1 MTTADLIY
9 FNAGGGHR
17 ASALALQAALLEQH
31 SPWDVR
37 LVNLFEVLDPTGR
50 FKRLTGKAPEDWYN
64 QRLARGWTLG
74 MAHELKILQGLIR
87 LAHPALVRKLRRH
100 WQRTRPD
107 LVVSLIPNFNRALYQ
122 SLAAALPGVPYATV
136 LTDLAD
142 LPPHFWIE
150 RDQPQHVVCG
160 TARAVQQALAMGH
173 SADRVHAT
181 SGMIL
186 RPEFYRP
193 ALLDRVEEQ
202 RRLGLDPQRP
212 TGLVLFGGH
221 GSQAMLGIA
230 ERLSDTQ
237 LILVCGHNQALAK
250 RLRTQP
256 STARHV
262 VVGFS
267 TDIPA
272 WMRLADFLIG
282 KPGPGSVSE
291 AVQMGLPVIVVDN
304 AWTMP
309 QERYNAEWIREHG
322 LGIVLGGFRSV
333 DGAVAQLL
341 DGLDAFKTR
350 VGRVRNRALFEVPQ
364 ILSGLLPER
373 QPAGGGASAAPDGLA
388 ARGAVLH
395 PGALQRQELHHA
407 AGHPAGHGTGERE
420 PTEGGTP
427 VAPLRHGVVEHAW
440 PSTE

>member
-1 MTTADLIY
+1 MTTVDLIY

-17 ASALALQAALLEQH
+17 ASALALQSVLREQGR
-31 SPWDVR
+31 PWEVR
-37 LVNLFEVLDPTGR
+37 LVNLFEVLDPSGR

-87 LAHPALVRKLRRH
+87 LAHPTLVRKLRRH

-107 LVVSLIPNFNRALYQ
+107 LVVSLIPNFNRALYE
-122 SLAAALPGVPYATV
+122 SLIAALPGVPYVTV

-150 RDQPQHVVCG
+150 RDQSQHFVCG
-160 TARAVQQALAMGH
+160 TPRAVQQALALGH
-173 SADRVHAT
+173 SEDRVHAS

-193 ALLDRVEEQ
+193 ATLDRAEEQ

-221 GSQAMLGIA
+221 GSKTMLGIA
-230 ERLSDTQ
+230 ERLSNTQ
-237 LILVCGHNQALAK
+237 LILVCGHNQALAE
-250 RLRTQP
+250 RLRAQP

-262 VVGFS
+262 VIGFS
-267 TDIPA
+267 SDIPA
-272 WMRLADFLIG
+272 WMRLADFFIG

-291 AVQMGLPVIVVDN
+291 AVQLGLPVIVVNN

-309 QERYNAEWIREHG
+309 QERYNADWVREQR
-322 LGIVLGGFRSV
+322 LGIVMGSFRGV
-333 DGAVAQLL
+333 DSAVAQLL
-341 DGLDAFKTR
+341 DGLDAYRAR
-350 VGRVRNRALFEVPQ
+350 VDRIQNRALFEIPD
-364 ILSGLLPER
+364 ILARVLAESGEE
-373 QPAGGGASAAPDGLA
+373 AAD
-388 ARGAVLH
+388 GAVTR
-395 PGALQRQELHHA
+395 PADQRR
-407 AGHPAGHGTGERE
+407 PAQF
-420 PTEGGTP
+420 
-427 VAPLRHGVVEHAW
+427 A
-440 PSTE
+440 